1 MALSSSFLAAFLVA
15 AASSVSQVA
24 HAMPGSI
31 VMRATSNSSIP
42 GNSSSSSPMARVCGP
57 NTANVTCLN
66 RYGSLLPP
74 SYSRDPDPSIGYTG
88 AEVPDDSSW
97 SLVQNADF
105 VLFDEKRGLEILG
118 SAPKISRG
126 IIPVLNVIHEAPVFV
141 PGINKLFVTQDGPP
155 GNMSMLQLD
164 LNTDPPAVSLIET
177 DPPIY
182 QPTGGLYN
190 PKDGMVYLAVH
201 GNNGSLPNGQKQHA
215 GIARFDPKTLK
226 AEWLVNNYYGF
237 NFAGPNDLTID
248 PVGDIWFTDTD
259 YAYVIGVSES
269 PKQLQL
275 ATWRYRPSTG
285 QVQVMDT
292 SLDYPN
298 GIQFSRD
305 GKTLYVADSGL
316 ESYNPVPTRGAGD
329 FYNYPIRIQFNST
342 GPRNVFA
349 WDVARKGQ
357 DGTHP
362 VITGKR
368 VVFQSLEGAPD
379 GLKIA
384 ANGYLVIAGGL
395 AAGVDIT
402 DELGNQIARIQTSH
416 PVENIQ
422 WSGDDLKTL
431 WLVGIGGITKVE
443 FDLAGPDL
451 ANYYN

>member
-1 MALSSSFLAAFLVA
+1 MSLLSSILTALLVPAVA
-15 AASSVSQVA
+15 AL
-24 HAMPGSI
+24 PGSS
-31 VMRATSNSSIP
+31 MPKYANGSANGTTHTSP
-42 GNSSSSSPMARVCGP
+42 LAYTCGP
-57 NTANVTCLN
+57 TTANVTCIN
-66 RYGSLLPP
+66 RYGSLLNP
-74 SYSRDPDPSIGYTG
+74 SFSRDPDPSIGYTG
-88 AEVPDDSSW
+88 AKVPDDSSW
-97 SLVQNADF
+97 ALVQAADF
-105 VLFDEKRGLEILG
+105 VLYDKERGLEILG

-126 IIPVLNVIHEAPVFV
+126 LIPVLNVIHEAPVFV

-155 GNMSMLQLD
+155 GNMSIMSLD
-164 LNTDPPAVSLIET
+164 LNHDPPVKSWIVTDPPL
-177 DPPIY
+177 Y

-190 PKDGMVYLAVH
+190 PHDGFIYYAVH
-201 GNNGSLPNGQKQHA
+201 GNNASLPNGQKQHA
-215 GIARFDPKTLK
+215 GLARVDPKTLK

-237 NFAGPNDLTID
+237 NFAGPNDLVID

-269 PKQLQL
+269 PKQLHL

-305 GKTLYVADSGL
+305 GKTLYIADSGL
-316 ESYNPVPTRGAGD
+316 ESYSPIPTRGAGD
-329 FYNYPIRIQFNST
+329 FYYYPLYIQFNST
-342 GPRNVFA
+342 GARNVYA
-349 WDVARKGQ
+349 WDVERKGH
-357 DGTHP
+357 DGKHP

-368 VVFQSLEGAPD
+368 VIFQSLEGAPD

-384 ANGYLVIAGGL
+384 ANGYLLIGGGL

-402 DELGNQIARIQTSH
+402 DDLGNQIARIQTSH

-451 ANYYN
+451 ATFYTV